1 MNLANLAVVV
11 PCYRCAD
18 TLPRAVHSIL
28 DDAPSDLQLILVD
41 DGSGDDSLSVCRA
54 LAAQDKRIRV
64 LQRPNG
70 GASAARNT
78 GLDAV
83 PDAEWVMFVDSDD
96 ELFPG
101 LWQELRT
108 ADVPPDCSMA
118 LFGFRADSGF
128 TSAGQLP
135 AGGFSG
141 LPALGTAFFSLLFDL
156 GLLAS
161 PCMKLY
167 RRRSIGTLR
176 FNEALKIN
184 EDVLFNLQFLQS
196 NSAMYFLQGCYY
208 CQHDAQQ
215 GSLSRRLRG
224 DLLQAE
230 AIFRPE
236 LARLLRQNGIDPAPY
251 IKTSRL
257 NSCLSQY
264 SLLTGCRGTMPF
276 AERRALFAEILSD
289 PDARAALR
297 DRLHSDPNR
306 LLSLPYRLGVACRL
320 PGFLAAYTM
329 AKQRFL

>member
-1 MNLANLAVVV
+1 MTLTNTAVVV

-28 DDAPSDLQLILVD
+28 DGAPSDLQLILVD
-41 DGSGDDSLSVCRA
+41 DGSGDDTLSVCRA

-83 PDAEWVMFVDSDD
+83 PNVDWLMFADADD

-108 ADVPPDCSMA
+108 ADVPPACGMV
-118 LFGFRADSGF
+118 LFGFRADSGI
-128 TSAGQLP
+128 TCAGQLP
-135 AGGFSG
+135 IGAFAD
-141 LPALGTAFFSLLFDL
+141 LPALGTALFPLLFGH
-156 GLLAS
+156 GLLSS

-167 RRRSIGTLR
+167 RRRDIGTLR

-184 EDVLFNLQFLQS
+184 EDVLFNLQFLQK
-196 NSAMYFLQGCYY
+196 NSATYFLQDCYY
-208 CQHDAQQ
+208 CQHDVRQ

-230 AIFRPE
+230 AVTRPE
-236 LARLLRQNGIDPAPY
+236 LERLLRQHGIDPAPY
-251 IKTSRL
+251 AKTGRL
-257 NSCLSQY
+257 HACLNQY
-264 SLLTGCRGTMPF
+264 GLLTGCRGTMPF

-297 DRLHSDPNR
+297 TRLQNDPHR
-306 LLSLPYRLGVACRL
+306 LLSLPYRLGLACRL
-320 PGFLAAYTM
+320 PGFLAAYTL

>member
-1 MNLANLAVVV
+1 MTLTNTAVVV

-18 TLPRAVHSIL
+18 TLPRAVRSIL
-28 DDAPSDLQLILVD
+28 DGAPSDLQLILVD
-41 DGSGDDSLSVCRA
+41 DGSGDDTLSVCRA

-83 PDAEWVMFVDSDD
+83 PNVDWLMFADADD

-101 LWQELRT
+101 LWQELT
-108 ADVPPDCSMA
+108 AADVPPDCGMV
-118 LFGFRADSGF
+118 LFGFRADSGI
-128 TSAGQLP
+128 TCAGQLP
-135 AGGFSG
+135 VGAFAD
-141 LPALGTAFFSLLFDL
+141 LPALGTALFPLLFGH
-156 GLLAS
+156 GLLSS
-161 PCMKLY
+161 PWAKFY
-167 RRRSIGTLR
+167 RRRDIDTQR

-184 EDVLFNLQFLQS
+184 EDVLFNLQFLQK
-196 NSAMYFLQGCYY
+196 NSSTYFLQGSYY
-208 CQHDAQQ
+208 CQHDGQP

-224 DLLQAE
+224 DIMQAE
-230 AIFRPE
+230 AVTRPE
-236 LARLLRQNGIDPAPY
+236 LERLLRQHGIDPAPY
-251 IKTSRL
+251 AKTGRL
-257 NSCLSQY
+257 HACLNQY

-297 DRLHSDPNR
+297 DRLRRDPHR
-306 LLSLPYRLGVACRL
+306 LLSLPYRLALACRL

>member
-1 MNLANLAVVV
+1 MNLGNLAVIV

-18 TLPRAVHSIL
+18 SLPRTVQSIL
-28 DDAPSDLQLILVD
+28 DDAPRDLRLVLVE
-41 DGSGDDSLSVCRA
+41 DGSGDETLSACRRLSAGDS
-54 LAAQDKRIRV
+54 RIQV
-64 LQRPNG
+64 LPRPNG
-70 GASAARNT
+70 GAAAARNT

-83 PDAEWVMFVDSDD
+83 PDAEWVMFVDADD

-101 LWQELRT
+101 LWQELAAAPVP
-108 ADVPPDCSMA
+108 ADCGMA
-118 LFGFRADSGF
+118 LFGFRTDSGL
-128 TSAGQLP
+128 TSAGQMP

-141 LPALGTAFFSLLFDL
+141 LPALGTAFFSLLFEL

-161 PCMKLY
+161 PWAKLY

-176 FNEALKIN
+176 FHEALKIN
-184 EDVLFNLQFLQS
+184 EDFLFNLQFLQK
-196 NSAMYFLQGCYY
+196 NIAMYFLQGCYY
-208 CQHDAQQ
+208 CQHDARQ

-230 AIFRPE
+230 AITRPE

-257 NSCLSQY
+257 NSCLNQY

>member
-1 MNLANLAVVV
+1 MTLTNTAVVV

-28 DDAPSDLQLILVD
+28 DGAPSNLQLILVD
-41 DGSGDDSLSVCRA
+41 DGSGDDTLSVCRA

-83 PDAEWVMFVDSDD
+83 PNVDWLMFADADD

-101 LWQELRT
+101 LWQELNT
-108 ADVPPDCSMA
+108 ADVPPACGMV
-118 LFGFRADSGF
+118 LFGFRADSGI
-128 TSAGQLP
+128 TCAGQLP
-135 AGGFSG
+135 IGAFAD
-141 LPALGTAFFSLLFDL
+141 LPALGTALFPLLFGH
-156 GLLAS
+156 GLLSS
-161 PCMKLY
+161 PCMKFY
-167 RRRSIGTLR
+167 RRRDIGTLR

-184 EDVLFNLQFLQS
+184 EDVLFNLQFLQK
-196 NSAMYFLQGCYY
+196 NSATYFLQGCYY
-208 CQHDAQQ
+208 CQHDVRQ

-230 AIFRPE
+230 AVTRPE
-236 LARLLRQNGIDPAPY
+236 LERLLRQHGIDPAPY
-251 IKTSRL
+251 AKTGRL
-257 NSCLSQY
+257 HACLNQY
-264 SLLTGCRGTMPF
+264 GLLTGCRGTMPF

-297 DRLHSDPNR
+297 TRLQNDPHR
-306 LLSLPYRLGVACRL
+306 LLSLPYRLGLACRL

>member
-41 DGSGDDSLSVCRA
+41 DGSGDDTLSVCRT
-54 LAAQDKRIRV
+54 LAAQDKHIRV

-96 ELFPG
+96 ELFCG

-108 ADVPPDCSMA
+108 ADVPPDCGMA

-141 LPALGTAFFSLLFDL
+141 LPALGTAFFSLLFEL

-176 FNEALKIN
+176 FHEALKIN
-184 EDVLFNLQFLQS
+184 EDFLFNLQFLQK
-196 NSAMYFLQGCYY
+196 NSSMYFLQGCYY
-208 CQHDAQQ
+208 CQHDARQ

-230 AIFRPE
+230 AITRPE

-251 IKTSRL
+251 IKTSRV

>member
-1 MNLANLAVVV
+1 MNLANLSVIV

-41 DGSGDDSLSVCRA
+41 DGSGDDTLSVCRA

-96 ELFPG
+96 ELFCG
-101 LWQELRT
+101 LWQELST
-108 ADVPPDCSMA
+108 ADVPPDCGMA

-128 TSAGQLP
+128 TSAGQMP
-135 AGGFSG
+135 VGRFAG
-141 LPALGTAFFSLLFDL
+141 LPALGTAFFSLLFEL

-176 FNEALKIN
+176 FHEALKIN
-184 EDVLFNLQFLQS
+184 EDVLFNLQFLQK
-196 NSAMYFLQGCYY
+196 NSSMYFLQGCYY
-208 CQHDAQQ
+208 CQHDARQ

-224 DLLQAE
+224 DLLRAE
-230 AIFRPE
+230 AITRPE

-251 IKTSRL
+251 VQTSRVRACL
-257 NSCLSQY
+257 NQY

>member
-1 MNLANLAVVV
+1 MTLTNTAVVV

-18 TLPRAVHSIL
+18 TLPRAVRSIL
-28 DDAPSDLQLILVD
+28 DGAPSDLQLILVD
-41 DGSGDDSLSVCRA
+41 DGSGDDTLSVCRA
-54 LAAQDKRIRV
+54 LAAQDNRIRV
-64 LQRPNG
+64 LQRANG

-83 PDAEWVMFVDSDD
+83 PNVDWLMFADADD

-108 ADVPPDCSMA
+108 ADVPPACGMV
-118 LFGFRADSGF
+118 LFGFRADSGI
-128 TSAGQLP
+128 TCAGQLP
-135 AGGFSG
+135 IGAFAD
-141 LPALGTAFFSLLFDL
+141 LPALGTALFPLLFGH
-156 GLLAS
+156 GLLSS

-167 RRRSIGTLR
+167 RRRDIGTLR

-184 EDVLFNLQFLQS
+184 EDVLFNLQFLQK
-196 NSAMYFLQGCYY
+196 NSATYFLRGCYY
-208 CQHDAQQ
+208 CQHDGQQ

-230 AIFRPE
+230 AVTRPE
-236 LARLLRQNGIDPAPY
+236 LERLLRQHGIDPAPY
-251 IKTSRL
+251 ARTSRL
-257 NSCLSQY
+257 HACLNQY
-264 SLLTGCRGTMPF
+264 GLLTGCRGTMPF

-297 DRLHSDPNR
+297 TRLQNDPHR
-306 LLSLPYRLGVACRL
+306 LLSLPYRLGLACRL

>member
-108 ADVPPDCSMA
+108 AAVPPDCGMA

-141 LPALGTAFFSLLFDL
+141 LPALGTAFFSLLFEL
-156 GLLAS
+156 GLLSS

-184 EDVLFNLQFLQS
+184 EDVLFNLQFLQK
-196 NSAMYFLQGCYY
+196 NSFLYFLQGCYY
-208 CQHDAQQ
+208 CQHDGQQ

-230 AIFRPE
+230 AITRPE

-276 AERRALFAEILSD
+276 AERRALFAEILAN

-306 LLSLPYRLGVACRL
+306 LLSLPYRLGLACRL